1 VRERDSTAQLRLP
14 LAEVTATIR
23 ALCDGTAAWADV
35 AARHAPSAA
44 VGAAASAAPPAVPS
58 A

>member
-1 VRERDSTAQLRLP
+1 MRERDSTAQVRLP
-14 LAEVTATIR
+14 LADVTATIR
-23 ALCDGTAAWADV
+23 ALCEGSAKWVDV

-44 VGAAASAAPPAVPS
+44 VGAAASAAPPSVPS